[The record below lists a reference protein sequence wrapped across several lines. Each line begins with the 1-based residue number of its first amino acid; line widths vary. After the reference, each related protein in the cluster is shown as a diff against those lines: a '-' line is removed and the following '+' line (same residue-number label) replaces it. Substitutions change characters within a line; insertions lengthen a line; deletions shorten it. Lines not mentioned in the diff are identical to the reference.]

1 MGSSKWVIS
10 PLRWVVTVASLLRTS
25 LSTLPMQLQVVL
37 SKGLPGVYSR
47 CVDCAIVHYK
57 FQPTAGPE
65 LKHKC
70 AVSLRADADCVYK
83 GTGLAP
89 GSGPSLG
96 FFRKLILPNSGG
108 KWHGEEEA
116 KSDNIAPAEPVK
128 LFREAKV
135 PRLVAVSVTL

>member
-1 MGSSKWVIS
+1 MGSSKWVIR
-10 PLRWVVTVASLLRTS
+10 PLRWVVTVATLLRTS

-37 SKGLPGVYSR
+37 SRGLPGVYSR

-70 AVSLRADADCVYK
+70 AVSLRADADCVYN

-96 FFRKLILPNSGG
+96 FLRKLILPNSRVLKASGM
-108 KWHGEEEA
+108 
-116 KSDNIAPAEPVK
+116 VK
-128 LFREAKV
+128 RR
-135 PRLVAVSVTL
+135 PRVTTSRRQSPSSFSARPKCLGLLLLV